1 MLRLAVETN
10 FRSNM
15 ASLRRFPKSPF
26 WFACFTG
33 PDARRIQRSTKEINK
48 RRAQRIADQYEAAA
62 LEARLGLLSERQARK
77 IIGEIFEISNRQK
90 LPNDSIDDFFG
101 RWLESVKIESSA
113 KTYQRYSGII
123 ERFLAWLGTRA
134 KLGLHHLTSVDIVH
148 FRDALA
154 KRHSPASVNLA
165 LACIQAGLSK
175 AFDDRLVDVNEGS
188 RVSRLGDDRQN
199 KHERRA
205 FSDAELRAILK
216 VADREWKGMILCG
229 VYTGMRLG
237 DVSRLRWENVDLQ
250 DRELRFKTEKT
261 GRQQVIPIA
270 EPFHRYLVEI
280 AGTDD
285 PRAPLFPRAFDT
297 RQRDIPTGTL
307 SNQFYRLMTTAGV
320 VEKRTN
326 KSKGKGRST
335 LRSTGSLGF
344 HCLRHTAT
352 TLLKRAGASDVVAR
366 EIVGH
371 ATAAVSR
378 TYSHIDSATLRAAID
393 KLADLTGDL

>member
-1 MLRLAVETN
+1 
-10 FRSNM
+10 M

-33 PDARRIQRSTKEINK
+33 PDGRRVQRSTKEVER
-48 RRAQRIADQYEAAA
+48 RRAQKIADQYEAAA
-62 LEARLGLLSERQARK
+62 LESRLGFLSERQARK
-77 IIGEIFEISNRQK
+77 IISEIFEISNRQT
-90 LPNDSIDDFFG
+90 LPNDSIEDFFS
-101 RWLESVKIESSA
+101 RWLKSVKIESSP

-148 FRDALA
+148 FRDALSQ
-154 KRHSPASVNLA
+154 KHSPASVNLA

-188 RVSRLGDDRQN
+188 RVPRLGDDQKNRHQ
-199 KHERRA
+199 RRA
-205 FSDAELRAILK
+205 FTDAELRAILR
-216 VADREWKGMILCG
+216 VADQEWKGMILCG
-229 VYTGMRLG
+229 AYTGMRLG

-250 DRELRFKTEKT
+250 GRELRFKTEKT
-261 GRQQVIPIA
+261 GREQVIPTA
-270 EPFHRYLVEI
+270 EPFHRYLVKI
-280 AGTDD
+280 AGSDD
-285 PRAPLFPRAFDT
+285 PRAALFPRAFDT

-307 SNQFYRLMTTAGV
+307 SNQFYRLMTAAGV

-326 KSKGKGRST
+326 KAKANGRSAP
-335 LRSTGSLGF
+335 RSTGGLGF

-352 TLLKRAGASDVVAR
+352 TLLKRGGASDVVAR

-371 ATAAVSR
+371 DTAAVSR
-378 TYSHIDSATLRAAID
+378 TYSHIDTATLRAAID
-393 KLADLTGDL
+393 KLPDLTAEA